1 MKGWWGVG
9 PIMAVA
15 LAGMLSGCGQ
25 AGNAPGKGQSAAGA
39 SGAEAGQGIDPDGLA
54 RAAVAAQNLPDPDGK
69 TALALAEAVRA
80 LPAWAPFYP
89 GARLSLDSGA
99 QSIHAVQVGFTTTD
113 SDDKVAAFYM
123 NSMRAKGDPTDLP
136 EDGVRSI
143 EVANGDQT
151 EITSVILMPIEE
163 GGTSGIIR
171 YERAP

>member
-1 MKGWWGVG
+1 MNNWRGYGL
-9 PIMAVA
+9 ILA
-15 LAGMLSGCGQ
+15 LASMLCACGR
-25 AGNAPGKGQSAAGA
+25 AGDAQGNGHGVAVPA
-39 SGAEAGQGIDPDGLA
+39 GAEAGQGIDPDGLA
-54 RAAVAAQNLPDPDGK
+54 RAAVAAQNVPDPDGK

-99 QSIHAVQVGFTTTD
+99 QSIHSVQVGFTTPD

-151 EITSVILMPIEE
+151 EITSVILMPLEA

-171 YERAP
+171 YERTT